1 LPRYGEQANEGRTN
15 RVAPRRTGRDNP
27 EAFFWSN
34 PLMFNIGAG
43 ELVFIL
49 VAALLVLG
57 PKRLPE
63 FARTIGKFVRDFRR
77 QTDEVRT
84 VVEREFYKMDQDI
97 LDEPRPKVP
106 GPIPAAL
113 PSPVPVALPVTPA
126 APAEAQAVAVP
137 APVPGAE
144 AAMASSSEPSPAQA
158 AEAEALPRLEP
169 IPGTVARN
177 APTPK
182 SGA

>member
-1 LPRYGEQANEGRTN
+1 M
-15 RVAPRRTGRDNP
+15 GRDNP
-27 EAFFWSN
+27 QAFFWSN

-49 VAALLVLG
+49 IAALLVLG

-113 PSPVPVALPVTPA
+113 PSPVPAAPPVTPA
-126 APAEAQAVAVP
+126 APAEAQAVP
-137 APVPGAE
+137 AAVPGAE
-144 AAMASSSEPSPAQA
+144 VAAPSASEPSPALA

>member
-1 LPRYGEQANEGRTN
+1 M
-15 RVAPRRTGRDNP
+15 GRDNP
-27 EAFFWSN
+27 QAFFWSN

-49 VAALLVLG
+49 IAALLVLG

-63 FARTIGKFVRDFRR
+63 FARTIGKFLRDFRR

-113 PSPVPVALPVTPA
+113 PSPVPVAPSVTPA
-126 APAEAQAVAVP
+126 LPAEAQAAVAVP
-137 APVPGAE
+137 TAAAGVEGAV
-144 AAMASSSEPSPAQA
+144 ASSSEPSQA
-158 AEAEALPRLEP
+158 LVSEAEALPRLEP

>member
-1 LPRYGEQANEGRTN
+1 
-15 RVAPRRTGRDNP
+15 
-27 EAFFWSN
+27 
-34 PLMFNIGAG
+34 MFNIGAG

-63 FARTIGKFVRDFRR
+63 FARTIGKFLRDFRR

-106 GPIPAAL
+106 GPIPASL
-113 PSPVPVALPVTPA
+113 PSPVPVTAPVTPA
-126 APAEAQAVAVP
+126 APAEAQAEA
-137 APVPGAE
+137 AAAPGAE
-144 AAMASSSEPSPAQA
+144 AAVASSPEPSPALA

>member
-1 LPRYGEQANEGRTN
+1 
-15 RVAPRRTGRDNP
+15 
-27 EAFFWSN
+27 
-34 PLMFNIGAG
+34 MFNIGAG

-63 FARTIGKFVRDFRR
+63 FARTIGKFLRDFRR

-84 VVEREFYKMDQDI
+84 VVEREFYKMDQDV
-97 LDEPRPKVP
+97 LDEPRRVP

-113 PSPVPVALPVTPA
+113 PNPVPVAPPVTPA
-126 APAEAQAVAVP
+126 APAEAQAVA
-137 APVPGAE
+137 AAPGAE
-144 AAMASSSEPSPAQA
+144 AAVASSPEPSPALA

>member
-1 LPRYGEQANEGRTN
+1 
-15 RVAPRRTGRDNP
+15 
-27 EAFFWSN
+27 
-34 PLMFNIGAG
+34 MFNIGAG

-63 FARTIGKFVRDFRR
+63 FARTIGKFLRDFRR

-97 LDEPRPKVP
+97 LDEPRKVP
-106 GPIPAAL
+106 GPIPASL
-113 PSPVPVALPVTPA
+113 PSPVPVAPPVTPA
-126 APAEAQAVAVP
+126 APAEAQAVAAP
-137 APVPGAE
+137 AAVPGAE
-144 AAMASSSEPSPAQA
+144 AAGASPSEPQA

>member
-1 LPRYGEQANEGRTN
+1 
-15 RVAPRRTGRDNP
+15 
-27 EAFFWSN
+27 
-34 PLMFNIGAG
+34 MFNIGAG

-84 VVEREFYKMDQDI
+84 VVEREFYKMDQEFQ
-97 LDEPRPKVP
+97 DEPRPKVP

-113 PSPVPVALPVTPA
+113 PSPVPVTPPVTPA
-126 APAEAQAVAVP
+126 APAEAQAPADASASAP
-137 APVPGAE
+137 APAQAE
-144 AAMASSSEPSPAQA
+144 AAPSPSSEPPTAVA
-158 AEAEALPRLEP
+158 AEPDALPRLEP

-177 APTPK
+177 APAPK
-182 SGA
+182 SGG